1 MDTNAGQL
9 MLDTEVVPVAA
20 DQEPSLLAVIAQ
32 ATINPHVQIDKM
44 QALLDMKERI
54 DEREAKRLFNLAMID
69 AQAEMRPIVRD
80 RNNEHTKSKYAT
92 LQAVDKAIRPIYTKH
107 GFALTFGSREAREGM
122 LTVTCECLHRGGYS
136 KEYELTGALDSTG
149 PSGTKNKTGIQ
160 ATGSSDQYLRRYLT
174 TMIFNLV
181 TVDEDN
187 DGNSEPQFI
196 NSDQISKISDM
207 IMACEMDAATEA
219 KFCALLN
226 AKAVEQI
233 LACNYEV
240 AMTQLRAKYRAKGGR

>member
-1 MDTNAGQL
+1 MGSQL
-9 MLDTEVVPVAA
+9 ALNSEIIPVAI
-20 DQEPSLLAVIAQ
+20 DQEPSLLSVIAQ
-32 ATINPHVQIDKM
+32 ATINPAVEIDKM
-44 QALLDMKERI
+44 QALLAMKERV
-54 DEREAKRLFNLAMID
+54 DEREARRLFNLAMID

-122 LTVTCECLHRGGYS
+122 LTITCDCLHRGGYC
-136 KEYELTGALDSTG
+136 KEYELTGALDSAG

-181 TVDEDN
+181 MVDEDT
-187 DGNSEPQFI
+187 DGNSTQYLSAEQL
-196 NSDQISKISDM
+196 NQVSDM
-207 IMACEMDAATEA
+207 ILACGLDSKAEA
-219 KFCALLN
+219 VFCRMMN
-226 AKAVEQI
+226 AKCVEQI
-233 LACNYEV
+233 LSAHYEI
-240 AMTQLRAKYRAKGGR
+240 AMTQLRAKLQSKGGR